1 MDILSKDTLAL
12 IENESIQKA
21 FEQLLKS
28 TGETTSVRVP
38 LAASNSDAS
47 DDPESESKQVVTVR
61 RLSV

>member
-38 LAASNSDAS
+38 LTVSTSDAS